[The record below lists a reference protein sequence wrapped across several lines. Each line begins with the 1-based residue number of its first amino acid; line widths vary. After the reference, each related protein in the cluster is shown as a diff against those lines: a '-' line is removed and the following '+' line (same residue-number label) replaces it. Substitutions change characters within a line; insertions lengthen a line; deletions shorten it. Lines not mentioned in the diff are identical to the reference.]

1 MAFQPLSSWGKK
13 LKNPSPNAPKGNL
26 PLYQQMAMVLHLF
39 ISDPF
44 PGKGHIDAIY
54 RALGRSKLFLK
65 NASTLRNENTL
76 EKRGRVNKA
85 ISCANPPPRSLDA
98 MADSCCTG
106 QTV

>member
-1 MAFQPLSSWGKK
+1 
-13 LKNPSPNAPKGNL
+13 
-26 PLYQQMAMVLHLF
+26 MAMVLHLF
-39 ISDPF
+39 LSDPF

-54 RALGRSKLFLK
+54 RALRRSKLFLK

-85 ISCANPPPRSLDA
+85 ISCANPPPRSLDV